1 MKSQCKTG
9 NGTALRSLYQMRLIT
24 LNNVHIHRK
33 ENNGLGSKLIIA
45 LNLCDLL
52 ISIFS
57 ATASLASV
65 KAAQMGKFRADI
77 EKHDDDISYSNDTI
91 QSIIVAQKR
100 YNRFDCG
107 WKTSL
112 FVPLCFFV
120 QNSCLVTVLL
130 SSTRMIAMARPLYVI
145 KKKIVWRFFAVSS
158 ILLLILAI
166 IKTIFL
172 FQAFQ
177 LNEPDE
183 FLLQITLN
191 LNEVSK
197 SEVNQ
202 YMLQALSG
210 FAFVQVGEFFILN
223 IMVIVV
229 AVCSG
234 ITIKVLKSPIVEPGE
249 VNNDSHNR
257 QATVMVLLLALAF
270 VFINGVWLAVAA
282 YFYTKFL
289 FGFSFELV
297 VGMQFIG
304 VSAMMI
310 NSVVNPFIYIARNSG
325 LRKYTKEFLLRFS
338 RSIFRRS

>member
-1 MKSQCKTG
+1 MS
-9 NGTALRSLYQMRLIT
+9 YQIRLIA

-33 ENNGLGSKLIIA
+33 ENNGLGRKLIIA

-52 ISIFS
+52 ICIFS
-57 ATASLASV
+57 AATTLAAI
-65 KAAQMGKFRADI
+65 KTAQMGKFRVDL

-100 YNRFDCG
+100 FNRFDVG
-107 WKTSL
+107 WKTAL
-112 FVPLCFFV
+112 YVPLCFFV
-120 QNSCLVTVLL
+120 QSSCLVTVLL

-145 KKKIVWRFFAVSS
+145 KKKIVCRFFAVSS
-158 ILLLILAI
+158 TLLFILAI
-166 IKTIFL
+166 LKTIFL

-177 LNEPDE
+177 LNKPDE
-183 FLLQITLN
+183 FMMQITLN

-197 SEVNQ
+197 SETNQ
-202 YMLQALSG
+202 YMLQALRS

-223 IMVIVV
+223 LMVIAV
-229 AVCSG
+229 AICSG

-270 VFINGVWLAVAA
+270 VLINGVWLAVFG
-282 YFYTKFL
+282 YFFTELL
-289 FGFSFELV
+289 FRFSLELV
-297 VGMQFIG
+297 LGMQFIG

-310 NSVVNPFIYIARNSG
+310 NSVVNPLIYIARNSG
-325 LRKYTKEFLLRFS
+325 LRQYTKEFLVRFS